1 MIGKALNGGNDIFV
15 KNGSFATVEEGAQT
29 VQHLR
34 TRLRFYLGEWF
45 LDLEAGVPY
54 FQQILKKPF
63 DIAKVETLLKSEIL
77 NTPDIEK
84 LTRFES
90 SFNGETRKLTINF
103 DAETSYGI
111 IEGVTINVRTWF
123 INYWF

>member
-1 MIGKALNGGNDIFV
+1 MLGKALNGNNDIFI
-15 KNGSFATVEEGAQT
+15 KNGRFAVVTDGAQV

-34 TRLRFYLGEWF
+34 TRLRFFLGEWF
-45 LDLEAGVPY
+45 LDLTVGVPY
-54 FQQILKKPF
+54 LQQILKKPF
-63 DIAKVETLLKSEIL
+63 DIAKVEALIKSEIL

-103 DAETSYGI
+103 DAETSYGLV
-111 IEGVTINVRTWF
+111 EGVSLNV
-123 INYWF
+123 

>member
-1 MIGKALNGGNDIFV
+1 MALGKALNSNNDIFV
-15 KNGSFATVEEGAQT
+15 KNGGFAIVTNGAQA

-34 TRLRFYLGEWF
+34 TRLRFFSGEWF
-45 LDLEAGVPY
+45 LDLTVGVEY
-54 FQQILKKPF
+54 YQQILKKPF
-63 DIAKVETLLKSEIL
+63 DMAKVEALIKSEIL

-103 DAETSYGI
+103 DAETSYGLV
-111 IEGVTINVRTWF
+111 EGVTLNV
-123 INYWF
+123 